1 MRADFSHDNSEM
13 KVILLSDVNGLGKV
27 DDIVV
32 VNDGYARNFLF
43 KKEMALE
50 ATSTNL
56 NTIKLRK
63 GSQAKRAKEELEEAG
78 ILAKK
83 LAGQR
88 IVLQMKSGEGGRL
101 YGAVTAIDIAA
112 ALDKKGFKA
121 DKKNIILKS
130 PIKSVGEYEI
140 SMKLHPEV
148 MASVIVEITTAE

>member
-1 MRADFSHDNSEM
+1 M

-50 ATSTNL
+50 ATPTNL

-63 GSQAKRAKEELEEAG
+63 GSQAKRAQTELEEAG
-78 ILAKK
+78 IMAKK

-101 YGAVTAIDIAA
+101 YGAVTAIDIAS
-112 ALDKKGFKA
+112 ALEKKGFKA

-130 PIKSVGEYEI
+130 PIKSSGEYEI
-140 SMKLHPEV
+140 SIKLHPEV
-148 MASVIVEITTAE
+148 MASVMVEITTT